1 MNPLKIHWETIYQ
14 KKLPSEVSWYQV
26 HPKLSLQLI
35 QKTGITLAQ
44 PFIEVGGGASVLI
57 DYLLDMGLTE
67 LTVLDLSMTA
77 LQQMK
82 NRLSH
87 KANNIQWIE
96 TDITTF
102 QPPQQY
108 YCWHD
113 RAVFHFLT
121 NAQDRHNYVEVL
133 KSSILPN
140 GYVII
145 ATFATDGPQQCS
157 GLEIVQ
163 YDAPKIREEL
173 GEEFSLLEVHDE
185 IHLTPTQAE
194 QKFSYFLFNR
204 LN

>member
-57 DYLLDMGLTE
+57 DHLLDMGLTE

>member
-26 HPKLSLQLI
+26 HTKLSLQLI

-157 GLEIVQ
+157 GL
-163 YDAPKIREEL
+163 
-173 GEEFSLLEVHDE
+173 
-185 IHLTPTQAE
+185 
-194 QKFSYFLFNR
+194 
-204 LN
+204 

>member
-26 HPKLSLQLI
+26 HTKLSLQLI

-57 DYLLDMGLTE
+57 DHLLDMGLTE

>member
-1 MNPLKIHWETIYQ
+1 MNPLIIHWETIYQ

-57 DYLLDMGLTE
+57 DHLLDMGLTE

>member
-67 LTVLDLSMTA
+67 LTVLDLSMIA